1 MVILLIMK
9 RILLLSLLFAVLTVN
24 AQINI
29 NIGSTNVGAAPVSSF
44 FSYSYVQQIYPK
56 QEVNTNAAG
65 NITGLT
71 FYVDPSVTLN
81 DSSNWTVYL
90 GHTPKFS
97 FVSNTDWVP
106 AAQLTQVFAGTV
118 TKNGNKVEVVFTTPF
133 AYNNIDNLVIA
144 AKENSP
150 SIDINNFDEVFRVYP
165 YLANSTLVYKGDRA
179 VVDPASPPGGIRVD
193 YKSAVTISGLNAN
206 LTPGCPFIISPAN
219 NAQFV
224 ALSPNV
230 TWQSVTGAASY
241 RISLGTTPGGT
252 EVINHQTVNGVN
264 YNLSP
269 SVTLNNDTNYYLKVT
284 AVSANGES
292 AGCTDYTFK
301 TIPPVPVNDAC
312 SGALLASAFPYTYV
326 QADGMSST
334 NNGGFIL
341 ACAND
346 GMNDGLWFKL
356 IGDGSQYTIKASPS
370 AASFDPKI
378 GVYSG
383 ACNALVCVGA
393 VDNGG
398 GGSAE
403 TITVTTTAG
412 TEYYINVGSY
422 EDSADMPEGAFT
434 INITKQ

>member
-1 MVILLIMK
+1 MK
-9 RILLLSLLFAVLTVN
+9 RILLLALFFVVFVVN

-29 NIGSTNVGAAPVSSF
+29 NIGSANVGTAPVSSF

-56 QEVNTNAAG
+56 QEVNATAAG

-71 FYVDPSVTLN
+71 FYVDPSATIN

-90 GHTPKFS
+90 GHTPKLS
-97 FVSNTDWVP
+97 FTSGTDWVP
-106 AAQLTQVFAGTV
+106 AAQLTQVFSGTV
-118 TKNGNKVEVVFTTPF
+118 SKNGNKVEVAFTNPF
-133 AYNNIDNLVIA
+133 AYNNTDNLVIA

-165 YLANSTLVYKGDRA
+165 YLQNSTLIYKGDRN

-193 YKSAVTISGLNAN
+193 YKSAVTILGLTAN
-206 LTPGCPFIISPAN
+206 LTPGCPFVISPAN
-219 NAQFV
+219 NAQFIT
-224 ALSPNV
+224 LSPSIS
-230 TWQSVTGAASY
+230 WQSVMGATSY
-241 RISLGTTPGGT
+241 KISLGTTPGGT
-252 EVINHQTVNGVN
+252 DVINHQTVNGVS

-269 SVTLNNDTNYYLKVT
+269 SIVLNNDTNYYFKVT

-292 AGCTDYTFK
+292 SGCAEYTFK
-301 TIPPVPVNDAC
+301 TIPPIPANDAC
-312 SGALLASAFPYTYV
+312 SGALQVSAFPYAYT

-334 NNGGFIL
+334 NNNGFIL

-346 GMNDGLWFKL
+346 GMNDGLWFKFT
-356 IGDGSQYTIKASPS
+356 GDGSQYTIKTTPS
-370 AASFDPKI
+370 AATFDPKI

-383 ACNALVCVGA
+383 TCANLVCVGTQ
-393 VDNGG
+393 DNGG

-403 TITVTTTAG
+403 TMTVTTTAG

-422 EDSADMPEGAFT
+422 EDSVDKPEGAFT
-434 INITKQ
+434 INITKL